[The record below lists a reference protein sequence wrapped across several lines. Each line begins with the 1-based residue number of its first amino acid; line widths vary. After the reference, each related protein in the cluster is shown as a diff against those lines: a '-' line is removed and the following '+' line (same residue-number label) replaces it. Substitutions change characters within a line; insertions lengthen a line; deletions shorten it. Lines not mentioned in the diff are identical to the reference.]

1 MPTVQPSPSPVLT
14 PTANR
19 VGCEREV
26 ATSVLAANH
35 NRGWSVPGTREQSEI
50 PRATGVEY
58 GARSCQ
64 GSMYQAESLI
74 APKALL
80 AKLLLWNVTLPRYPM
95 VRRKPRFLPLYLL
108 SRPFEHPRISF
119 PLWLY
124 VIDFLLSFSLSFS
137 LSLFLFL
144 SLSLSLFRFQNA
156 DRGDEKKKKKKEE
169 KTRGHVRNSKW
180 TGSQRW
186 ERRKEPR
193 STIRRI
199 RKWRS
204 VLRDT
209 LDDCFGRA
217 PISPALWATG
227 RICGIPCTFASKAAA
242 IPPLVT
248 EPLAFHDCSSYFSKL
263 PLAVRPLLAA
273 SAFSLSLPCVSRA
286 IPTWILADSTK
297 LICKLFLSKFLS
309 FL

>member
-1 MPTVQPSPSPVLT
+1 MPTVQPGPSPVLT

-124 VIDFLLSFSLSFS
+124 VIDFLFSLFF
-137 LSLFLFL
+137 FLFL
-144 SLSLSLFRFQNA
+144 SSDWNYFHAQMYIYNRKLSWSASLLTENIIAISFWGYKIWFFFLSLTCVCIL
-156 DRGDEKKKKKKEE
+156 E
-169 KTRGHVRNSKW
+169 
-180 TGSQRW
+180 
-186 ERRKEPR
+186 
-193 STIRRI
+193 
-199 RKWRS
+199 
-204 VLRDT
+204 LRT
-209 LDDCFGRA
+209 LY
-217 PISPALWATG
+217 IY
-227 RICGIPCTFASKAAA
+227 I
-242 IPPLVT
+242 
-248 EPLAFHDCSSYFSKL
+248 Y
-263 PLAVRPLLAA
+263 
-273 SAFSLSLPCVSRA
+273 
-286 IPTWILADSTK
+286 
-297 LICKLFLSKFLS
+297 LFL
-309 FL
+309 

>member
-1 MPTVQPSPSPVLT
+1 MPTVQPGPSPVLT

-124 VIDFLLSFSLSFS
+124 VIDFLFSFFLFFFFSLQIGIIFMLKCTYTIANCPDPLRCWRKILSAFHFEDTKFDFVWLICVCILELRILYICISFSS
-137 LSLFLFL
+137 
-144 SLSLSLFRFQNA
+144 
-156 DRGDEKKKKKKEE
+156 
-169 KTRGHVRNSKW
+169 
-180 TGSQRW
+180 
-186 ERRKEPR
+186 
-193 STIRRI
+193 
-199 RKWRS
+199 
-204 VLRDT
+204 
-209 LDDCFGRA
+209 
-217 PISPALWATG
+217 
-227 RICGIPCTFASKAAA
+227 RICWCVDQHDNI
-242 IPPLVT
+242 LVMRYRN
-248 EPLAFHDCSSYFSKL
+248 F
-263 PLAVRPLLAA
+263 
-273 SAFSLSLPCVSRA
+273 
-286 IPTWILADSTK
+286 
-297 LICKLFLSKFLS
+297 
-309 FL
+309 

>member
-50 PRATGVEY
+50 PRATGVKY

-137 LSLFLFL
+137 LSLFLSSDWNHFDAQIHIYNTIVNTHAKRFDT
-144 SLSLSLFRFQNA
+144 SLLTKNIIAIL
-156 DRGDEKKKKKKEE
+156 
-169 KTRGHVRNSKW
+169 
-180 TGSQRW
+180 
-186 ERRKEPR
+186 
-193 STIRRI
+193 
-199 RKWRS
+199 
-204 VLRDT
+204 VLRIQNFVHHD
-209 LDDCFGRA
+209 
-217 PISPALWATG
+217 W
-227 RICGIPCTFASKAAA
+227 
-242 IPPLVT
+242 LVYI
-248 EPLAFHDCSSYFSKL
+248 F
-263 PLAVRPLLAA
+263 
-273 SAFSLSLPCVSRA
+273 
-286 IPTWILADSTK
+286 
-297 LICKLFLSKFLS
+297 
-309 FL
+309 